1 MSSVIAFGKP
11 FEAGLAA
18 AGFAAAAF
26 VAAGLSTFAAAA
38 LVFAA
43 AGLAAAGFAAAL
55 AGAALAAV
63 FGFDAAADLAA
74 LGVLLSAAAL
84 SLFFAGAVVL
94 AAFATCLS
102 LSRSIWAPASA
113 RSVLHAGPDFP
124 GNPAHHL
131 CIASIR
137 DRASLA
143 PAAMRGKICR
153 RIQLSTAFLEG
164 RRTSST
170 AASRARFPRQPI
182 NKKIPLL
189 IML

>member
-1 MSSVIAFGKP
+1 VSSVIAFGKP

-26 VAAGLSTFAAAA
+26 AVAGLSTFAAAA

-55 AGAALAAV
+55 AAV
-63 FGFDAAADLAA
+63 FGFDAAAALAP

-102 LSRSIWAPASA
+102 LSPSCLAPPQKEASSTPV
-113 RSVLHAGPDFP
+113 RIF

-170 AASRARFPRQPI
+170 AASRARFPGQPI
-182 NKKIPLL
+182 NKKIPSL

>member
-11 FEAGLAA
+11 FEAGLA
-18 AGFAAAAF
+18 
-26 VAAGLSTFAAAA
+26 VAGLSTFAAAA

-43 AGLAAAGFAAAL
+43 AGLAAAGFA
-55 AGAALAAV
+55 AALAAV

-94 AAFATCLS
+94 AAFATYLS

-170 AASRARFPRQPI
+170 AASRARFPGQPI
-182 NKKIPLL
+182 NKKIPSLKCCEEK
-189 IML
+189 IMLILSIAGA